1 MAVLEAIA
9 KADFEQNP
17 GYGDDHHCD
26 RAKELIKKACGDD
39 SLGVAFLVGGTQTNL
54 TVIASALK
62 SYQGVIAPFTA
73 HINNHETGAI
83 EATGHKVIAV
93 DVKDGKITADQIR
106 YVCKQYWDD
115 THCLHIVQPGMV
127 YISQTTEV
135 GTMYSKAEL
144 EAIHA
149 VCQEFHMLLFIDGA
163 RLGYALECPDCDMTL
178 QDLPKLCDVFTIGG
192 TKQGA
197 LFGEAVV
204 ISDDTLKW
212 EFPHHVKQR
221 GGLLAKGWLLGV
233 QYEVLF
239 TDNLYFKLAKHAADL
254 AVKLHKGLADMGFE
268 FFYDNNTNQQ
278 LPILTREQA
287 AKLEGKYSF
296 DHFANLD
303 DGRLATRFCTSWAT
317 KEENVDALLEDL
329 KAIK

>member
-1 MAVLEAIA
+1 MIRFECDYLDGAPMAVLEAIA

-115 THCLHIVQPGMV
+115 THCLHIVQPGMNN
-127 YISQTTEV
+127 YMAFFNSKLQTKNIWV
-135 GTMYSKAEL
+135 KR
-144 EAIHA
+144 
-149 VCQEFHMLLFIDGA
+149 V
-163 RLGYALECPDCDMTL
+163 
-178 QDLPKLCDVFTIGG
+178 IGRPG
-192 TKQGA
+192 
-197 LFGEAVV
+197 
-204 ISDDTLKW
+204 D
-212 EFPHHVKQR
+212 
-221 GGLLAKGWLLGV
+221 
-233 QYEVLF
+233 
-239 TDNLYFKLAKHAADL
+239 KLAFHDNHVWRNGEMLDEPYTNEKMIYSQ
-254 AVKLHKGLADMGFE
+254 KGE
-268 FFYDNNTNQQ
+268 ITV
-278 LPILTREQA
+278 P
-287 AKLEGKYSF
+287 EGYVFVMRK
-296 DHFANLD
+296 
-303 DGRLATRFCTSWAT
+303 
-317 KEENVDALLEDL
+317 
-329 KAIK
+329 